1 MASSP
6 GHSQQ
11 PSSTHE
17 RITKVLT
24 LQIVA
29 LVASGFVIVGYAVAD
44 MVAPH
49 KIIRSAQAD
58 PAGVNRK

>member
-1 MASSP
+1 M
-6 GHSQQ
+6 
-11 PSSTHE
+11 
-17 RITKVLT
+17 LT

-29 LVASGFVIVGYAVAD
+29 LVASGFVIVGYAIAD
-44 MVAPH
+44 MIAPH

>member
-17 RITKVLT
+17 RITKMLT

-44 MVAPH
+44 LIAPH
-49 KIIRSAQAD
+49 KIIRSAHAE

>member
-29 LVASGFVIVGYAVAD
+29 LVASGFVIVGYAIAD
-44 MVAPH
+44 MIAPH
-49 KIIRSAQAD
+49 KIIRSAHAE
-58 PAGVNRK
+58 PAEVNRK

>member
-29 LVASGFVIVGYAVAD
+29 LVASGVVIVGYAIAD
-44 MVAPH
+44 LIAPH
-49 KIIRSAQAD
+49 KIIRSAHAD
-58 PAGVNRK
+58 PAGVSRK